1 MEIQFN
7 TTDVESWVALCDQEG
22 AMRRSGAPEEQL
34 ASMRIRLTIAMVDL
48 LPNLTEDEKNNLV
61 IALLSQTNAEQ
72 VSAPLEDPSTN
83 LEPASQTSQT
93 TEQADLPSQGP
104 P

>member
-1 MEIQFN
+1 MQFN
-7 TTDVESWVALCDQEG
+7 TSALNSWVELCDEEG
-22 AMRRSGAPEEQL
+22 VMRRSGASEEEL
-34 ASMRIRLTIAMVDL
+34 AAMKVRVTIAMVDL

-61 IALLSQTNAEQ
+61 VALLSQVHAEQ
-72 VSAPLEDPSTN
+72 VSAPLEDPSMN
-83 LEPASQTSQT
+83 PDEALQTPQT